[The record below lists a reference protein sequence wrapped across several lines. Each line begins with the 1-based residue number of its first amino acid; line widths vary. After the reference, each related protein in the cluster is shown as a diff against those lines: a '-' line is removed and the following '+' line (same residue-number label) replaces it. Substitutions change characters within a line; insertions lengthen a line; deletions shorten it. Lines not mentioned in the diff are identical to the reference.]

1 MYVLGGRVSNLPI
14 HFRSSEKKDSGFFF
28 VGAVLALTIV
38 LAFGPVAA
46 GAATVT
52 VMVGSDGF
60 SFSPESVTIQRG
72 DTVKWTWSASGH
84 SSTAGTPGSPSGFW
98 DSGILN
104 QGATFSHTFNTAGS
118 FPYYCTPHGACCG
131 MRGTVIVSNPTPTP
145 TPAGTG
151 PPVVATNLATSI
163 ASFCA
168 RLNSALNPP
177 GIATAFHFIY

>member
-1 MYVLGGRVSNLPI
+1 MRVLRGSVSNLPI

-38 LAFGPVAA
+38 LAFGPAAA

-84 SSTAGTPGSPSGFW
+84 SSTAGTPGSPRGFR
-98 DSGILN
+98 DAGILN
-104 QGATFSHTFNTAGS
+104 QGANALHPLNTAWS
-118 FPYYCTPHGACCG
+118 F
-131 MRGTVIVSNPTPTP
+131 R
-145 TPAGTG
+145 
-151 PPVVATNLATSI
+151 
-163 ASFCA
+163 
-168 RLNSALNPP
+168 
-177 GIATAFHFIY
+177 

>member
-1 MYVLGGRVSNLPI
+1 MRVLHSSVSNLPI
-14 HFRSSEKKDSGFFF
+14 HFRSSEKKDSGFFI

-38 LAFGPVAA
+38 LAFRPMAA

-131 MRGTVIVSNPTPTP
+131 MTGVVTVASPTPTP
-145 TPAGTG
+145 TPSPTPSPTPPTVLANISTRLRVETG
-151 PPVVATNLATSI
+151 
-163 ASFCA
+163 
-168 RLNSALNPP
+168 
-177 GIATAFHFIY
+177 

>member
-1 MYVLGGRVSNLPI
+1 MRVLRSSMSNLPI
-14 HFRSSEKKDSGFFF
+14 HFRSSEKKDSGFFI

-38 LAFGPVAA
+38 LAFGTAAA

-118 FPYYCTPHGACCG
+118 FPYYCTPHCACCG
-131 MRGTVIVSNPTPTP
+131 MTGVVTVASPTPTP
-145 TPAGTG
+145 TPSPTPSPTPPTVLANISTRLRVETG
-151 PPVVATNLATSI
+151 DN
-163 ASFCA
+163 
-168 RLNSALNPP
+168 AL
-177 GIATAFHFIY
+177 